1 MPWVL
6 KHTNSSL
13 VDIWQMEIGVPMCH
27 DFWLFEICKN
37 VLIEVYLIYNIV
49 LVSGIQ
55 QSDLVIHICIYL
67 YSFCISFPLWFI
79 TRFLIWFLMLYSKT
93 LLFIY
98 FIYDSVHFLG
108 FPSDSVVK
116 NPPANAG
123 DAGSIPGSER
133 SPGEGNSN
141 PPQYSCLG
149 NPMDRRAQQSAV
161 HGVAESDTL
170 KKNNSVHLLTPHL

>member
-1 MPWVL
+1 
-6 KHTNSSL
+6 
-13 VDIWQMEIGVPMCH
+13 
-27 DFWLFEICKN
+27 
-37 VLIEVYLIYNIV
+37 
-49 LVSGIQ
+49 
-55 QSDLVIHICIYL
+55 
-67 YSFCISFPLWFI
+67 
-79 TRFLIWFLMLYSKT
+79 MLYSKT

-170 KKNNSVHLLTPHL
+170 KKNNSVHLLIPHL